1 MTTGPI
7 ARRHA
12 APLGLWLVGVYVV
25 ALLTLPQDFGPRI
38 GGVVF
43 SVARLVL
50 LAAIVVALVDWR
62 AHLSAARALP
72 RAIWLGWLAFLGSA
86 LVTAAL
92 FPSSASWARYGSL
105 ILEGVAVF
113 LLVYRASLA
122 PSGLRTLVAVTAVT
136 TVAIAGVVL
145 VLAAFG
151 QHYDQILA
159 GIAGTEP
166 VPEVSTRFGIERQA
180 GPFRAP
186 LYFGIWMSVA
196 SALLLPWMTERG
208 GRARW
213 WATAAWVLLLAAVFL
228 LTTSRLATTA
238 MFIMAGV
245 YFLYRGRRAT
255 GAAFLAIGAVVG
267 IAFSALT
274 LDYSLPDTS
283 LVRFDAIQATLE
295 AVRQHPLFGWGLL
308 TDMSVLSGL
317 IGVRNYVDNAYLS
330 FLVEL
335 GIVGTVSF
343 IFLIGAVVV
352 LGRKAWSST
361 VGMALGVALV
371 GYLAMG
377 LFASN
382 LKASQ
387 GYAALF
393 VLAAGVAAAAIRSDA
408 RDDLIVGAQAPAP
421 MTESIPDIPTERG
434 GGDSNTVA

>member
-1 MTTGPI
+1 MTTAPI

-12 APLGLWLVGVYVV
+12 APLGLWLVGAYVV

-62 AHLSAARALP
+62 AHVSAARTLP
-72 RAIWLGWLAFLGSA
+72 RAVWLGWLAFLGSA
-86 LVTAAL
+86 LVTACL

-113 LLVYRASLA
+113 LLVYRAGLA
-122 PSGLRTLVAVTAVT
+122 PNGVRNLVLVIAGT

-159 GIAGTEP
+159 GIVGTEP
-166 VPEVSTRFGIERQA
+166 VPEVSSRFGIERQA

-196 SALLLPWMTERG
+196 SALLLPWIAE
-208 GRARW
+208 GRRRAKW
-213 WATAAWVLLLAAVFL
+213 WAIAAWVLLLAAIFL

-238 MFIMAGV
+238 MFILAGV

-255 GAAFLAIGAVVG
+255 GIAFLALGAVVG
-267 IAFSALT
+267 IAFYALT
-274 LDYSLPDTS
+274 LGPNITGGTGYSLPDTS
-283 LVRFDAIQATLE
+283 LVRLDAIKATLV

-308 TDMSVLSGL
+308 TDMSVLTGF
-317 IGVRNYVDNAYLS
+317 IGERNYVDNAYLS

-343 IFLIGAVVV
+343 LSLIGVIVV
-352 LGRKAWSST
+352 LGRRAWSS
-361 VGMALGVALV
+361 ALGLALGSLSLV
-371 GYLAMG
+371 I
-377 LFASN
+377 SPWV
-382 LKASQ
+382 SSP
-387 GYAALF
+387 
-393 VLAAGVAAAAIRSDA
+393 RTSRRA
-408 RDDLIVGAQAPAP
+408 RDTPPCSLLPHWRWRRQRPGQMRG
-421 MTESIPDIPTERG
+421 MT
-434 GGDSNTVA
+434 